1 MHVGRNVNVKNGM
14 AIFRVKLFFSRS
26 FIFYSFLALLFHC
39 LHLLLLKRNFK
50 ILKEMGERNE
60 IAPIRK
66 TRAEMVC
73 FFLCFYYFSHPTQ
86 PCERN
91 IQQHNLCFWQVLA
104 VTQRFQMLPDC
115 YISVTAVTVRQPSD
129 CGRCVM
135 IIYFYQTD
143 SNLDVWIR
151 VCKISSSLTPQLWN
165 IELSIVIIESQF
177 CPKLKMLQCI
187 ILWC

>member
-1 MHVGRNVNVKNGM
+1 MLLASLSGNPAVSNVT
-14 AIFRVKLFFSRS
+14 R
-26 FIFYSFLALLFHC
+26 LLHF
-39 LHLLLLKRNFK
+39 
-50 ILKEMGERNE
+50 
-60 IAPIRK
+60 
-66 TRAEMVC
+66 
-73 FFLCFYYFSHPTQ
+73 
-86 PCERN
+86 
-91 IQQHNLCFWQVLA
+91 
-104 VTQRFQMLPDC
+104 C

-165 IELSIVIIESQF
+165 IELSIVIIESQS